1 MTGLSALTLLVVLV
15 AGIGAGFLGYAV
27 GASSLVSY
35 PAMLALGIPPVVA
48 NATNTVGVIGTG
60 IGGVLGARAELRGQR
75 LRVITYV
82 LIGSIGGVVGA
93 RLLLGFDPRV
103 FELAVPPLILL
114 SAVVIAVNP
123 RGRSQSK
130 QAVRDAERQLS
141 QVGDDGFLPSRTVED
156 GRSAMISPDGD
167 GVRPL
172 SSDSWW
178 VWLAVSAVAV
188 YSGYFGAGAGTLV
201 LAVLDA
207 GRVGP
212 FHKINALKT
221 VIGAGANVTAT
232 IVFLTRGVVDWP
244 AAIVMGIGCFV
255 GSYIAPPITRRIPAR
270 VMRGA
275 AVAAGV
281 ALAADLAFRAYR

>member
-93 RLLLGFDPRV
+93 RLLLGFDPKV

-156 GRSAMISPDGD
+156 GRSAMIPPDGD

>member
-48 NATNTVGVIGTG
+48 NATNTVGVFGTG

-156 GRSAMISPDGD
+156 GRSAMIPPDGD

-275 AVAAGV
+275 AVTAGV

>member
-1 MTGLSALTLLVVLV
+1 M
-15 AGIGAGFLGYAV
+15 
-27 GASSLVSY
+27 
-35 PAMLALGIPPVVA
+35 
-48 NATNTVGVIGTG
+48 
-60 IGGVLGARAELRGQR
+60 
-75 LRVITYV
+75 
-82 LIGSIGGVVGA
+82 
-93 RLLLGFDPRV
+93 
-103 FELAVPPLILL
+103 FELAVPTLILL

>member
-60 IGGVLGARAELRGQR
+60 IGGVLGARAELRGQG

-93 RLLLGFDPRV
+93 LLLLGFDPKV

-244 AAIVMGIGCFV
+244 AAIVMGIGCFL

-275 AVAAGV
+275 AVAAGA

>member
-93 RLLLGFDPRV
+93 LLLLGFDPRV

-156 GRSAMISPDGD
+156 GRSAMISPDGG

>member
-93 RLLLGFDPRV
+93 LLLLGFDPRV

-207 GRVGP
+207 GCVGP

>member
-93 RLLLGFDPRV
+93 LLLLGFDPRV

>member
-93 RLLLGFDPRV
+93 LLLLGFDPKV

-244 AAIVMGIGCFV
+244 AAIVMGVGCFV